1 MSNLRDL
8 ALRVRHHEIT
18 GQFLRYAA
26 IGVLNVLLF
35 FAIFNLLTPSRATRA
50 RTVLAYAAAF
60 MITSVFSFALNK
72 TWAFR
77 DTRRQRIAHQ
87 YALFL
92 VLTLVGLGMQTGVF
106 ALLLIPLHQHG
117 RLGRNA
123 AALPGIPLSV
133 LWNFTAYRRWTFNA
147 VTAAAAGPGSV

>member
-1 MSNLRDL
+1 MSNLREL
-8 ALRVRHHEIT
+8 ATRVRQHEIT

-26 IGVLNVLLF
+26 VGVLNVLLF
-35 FAIFNLLTPSRATRA
+35 FALFNLLTPAHPTRA
-50 RTVLAYAAAF
+50 RTILAYAAAF
-60 MITSVFSFALNK
+60 LVTSVISYGLNK
-72 TWAFR
+72 TWAFK
-77 DTRRQRIAHQ
+77 DPRRERIAHQ

-92 VLTLVGLGMQTGVF
+92 VLTLIGLGMQTGVF
-106 ALLLIPLHQHG
+106 ALLLIPLHQYG

-123 AALPGIPLSV
+123 AALPGIPISV